1 MTNEEKINAIKILA
15 TRAANEALSSYS
27 FFAIMSHMV
36 IPGMLIAG
44 KMRYPQQTDQ
54 ALAPLLAVATVG
66 VPILAKAY
74 EIKKKEDALKLAA
87 AQTASAAAQ
96 TAEAAQTAAEKAV
109 EAAQIAA
116 AEAVAI
122 ESPELIGDSKFHAAK
137 STVLE
142 FLYTREEVDQIMST
156 TKLDP

>member
-54 ALAPLLAVATVG
+54 ALAPLLAVA
-66 VPILAKAY
+66 KAY
-74 EIKKKEDALKLAA
+74 EMKKKEDALKLAA

-122 ESPELIGDSKFHAAK
+122 ETPELIGDSKFHAAK